1 MIPRDTSPEAA
12 AAQIA
17 AHRRLS
23 GPERLG
29 IALEMSVL
37 ARELVAA
44 GVRAMHPDWPDD
56 RVKKELLRRLFP
68 AGAVPH
74 PLR

>member
-1 MIPRDTSPEAA
+1 MTPRDTSPEAA

-17 AHRRLS
+17 AQRRLS
-23 GPERLG
+23 GPERLD
-29 IALEMSVL
+29 IALQMSVL
-37 ARELVAA
+37 ARELVEA
-44 GVRAMHPDWPDD
+44 GVRAVHPDWTDD

-68 AGAVPH
+68 AGAVPY

>member
-1 MIPRDTSPEAA
+1 VISRDTSPEAA

-17 AHRRLS
+17 AQRRLS
-23 GPERLG
+23 GPERLA
-29 IALEMSVL
+29 IALEMSLL

-44 GVRAMHPDWPDD
+44 GVRAIHPDWPDD
-56 RVKKELLRRLFP
+56 RVTKELLRRLVP
-68 AGAVPH
+68 AGAGPS